1 MRQLTEFVT
10 SRSSETSSEISQNSK
25 SRWTSR
31 LHVGTKKA
39 SLDQTKAGAS
49 FTLFLGKISPQAS
62 IDECGLAKKY
72 GKLGAIVG
80 KGSSGSVQLV
90 TRQSD
95 GVAFAVKR
103 FRAMCPIE
111 DEKAYVRKIKVEFHI
126 GSRLQHGNIIETFD
140 LFEVDKHWYEVME
153 YAPYCLFETV
163 LSRKMSAEEIE
174 CSFLQI
180 LVGVSHLHRLGYAH
194 QDLKLEN
201 VVVTKQGIMKII
213 DFGSATMCRHPTTK
227 EVILSTG
234 KLPQKRVLQ
243 CLGRL
248 SLLQVSLDA
257 FHTWPRRYFC
267 TGPTTPRKPTSGL
280 WQSCIAA

>member
-1 MRQLTEFVT
+1 MA
-10 SRSSETSSEISQNSK
+10 SRSSEASSEISQSN

-39 SLDQTKAGAS
+39 SLDQTKTGAPFS
-49 FTLFLGKISPQAS
+49 LLLGKISPRAS

-80 KGSSGSVQLV
+80 KGSGGSIQLV
-90 TRQSD
+90 TRESD
-95 GVAFAVKR
+95 GVVFAVKK
-103 FRAMCPIE
+103 FRTMCPIE

-126 GSRLQHGNIIETFD
+126 GSRLQHDNIIETFD

-180 LVGVSHLHRLGYAH
+180 LAGVSHLHQLGYAH

-201 VVVTKQGIMKII
+201 VVMTKQGIMKII

-227 EVILSTG
+227 AVILSTG
-234 KLPQKRVLQ
+234 KRPRNVVLQ
-243 CLGRL
+243 YLGRL
-248 SLLQVSLDA
+248 TLMQVSWDA
-257 FHTWPRRYFC
+257 FHIWPRRSFC